1 MGTLKANLAK
11 VSLAKFHPYYGRL
24 IVKKKKKKDPNYSL
38 PGLHISYD
46 VTYDV
51 EMECVFPGF
60 EFLLALLLT

>member
-11 VSLAKFHPYYGRL
+11 LSLAKFHPYYGRP
-24 IVKKKKKKDPNYSL
+24 IVKKKKDPNYSL

-51 EMECVFPGF
+51 EMESVFPGF
-60 EFLLALLLT
+60 EFLLALLLI